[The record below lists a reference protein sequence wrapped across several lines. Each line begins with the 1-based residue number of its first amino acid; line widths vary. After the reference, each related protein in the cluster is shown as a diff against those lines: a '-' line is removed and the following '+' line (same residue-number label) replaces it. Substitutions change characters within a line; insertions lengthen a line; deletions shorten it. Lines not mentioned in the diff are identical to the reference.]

1 VESTAD
7 LPDPSAPADV
17 EGAYFQDGS
26 IYLVAENL
34 PTEQRAHEV
43 FRHEVFGH
51 MAVERNER
59 LHKVFRQVERSI
71 TVGGLQDLV
80 REVRARQGLLD
91 GLTEAREV
99 VALMAERGTRNPLM
113 RDLAAAVRAVGAELG
128 LDMNLDEADLTRLVG
143 VAARDLKRDV
153 AIMHDFQAAA
163 GTSAAQALNKAEPTD
178 EEILAAIDAI
188 YEGRGDQLDSRPKG
202 RRVSDI
208 QDFGDLALTEELQ
221 VEGEEGLVEVT
232 QSAQRAFEQ
241 ARDRVKHLERLR
253 ECLLGS

>member
-1 VESTAD
+1 
-7 LPDPSAPADV
+7 
-17 EGAYFQDGS
+17 
-26 IYLVAENL
+26 
-34 PTEQRAHEV
+34 
-43 FRHEVFGH
+43 
-51 MAVERNER
+51 
-59 LHKVFRQVERSI
+59 
-71 TVGGLQDLV
+71 
-80 REVRARQGLLD
+80 
-91 GLTEAREV
+91 
-99 VALMAERGTRNPLM
+99 
-113 RDLAAAVRAVGAELG
+113 
-128 LDMNLDEADLTRLVG
+128 MNLDEADLTRLVG